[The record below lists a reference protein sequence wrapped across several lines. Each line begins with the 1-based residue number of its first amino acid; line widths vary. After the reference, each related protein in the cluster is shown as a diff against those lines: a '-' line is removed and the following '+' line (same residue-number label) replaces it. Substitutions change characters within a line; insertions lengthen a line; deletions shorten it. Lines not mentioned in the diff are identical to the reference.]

1 MNCFVFL
8 ASVASCVGACCLLRL
23 VGAAPGETARR
34 AAGRVATV
42 GVLLCACV
50 RRAAAALRCLI
61 NPRRPH
67 RPTKPAREP
76 DAPFLVQVPLY
87 CYGARTS
94 CKFKFFQS

>member
-1 MNCFVFL
+1 MNNCFVFRVDGVL
-8 ASVASCVGACCLLRL
+8 RPMSGLLSLLGL
-23 VGAAPGETARR
+23 VGGAPGDTAHR

-87 CYGARTS
+87 VLRC
-94 CKFKFFQS
+94 